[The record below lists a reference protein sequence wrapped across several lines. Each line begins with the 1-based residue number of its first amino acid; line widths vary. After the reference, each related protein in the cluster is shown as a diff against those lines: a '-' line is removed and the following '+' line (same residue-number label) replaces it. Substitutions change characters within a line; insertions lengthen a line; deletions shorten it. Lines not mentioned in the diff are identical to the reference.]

1 MLFPILCFSLFLQ
14 ILEFLL
20 SCLNDDEMIA
30 GSVALRL
37 RWFVVSYSQE
47 SLLIFIWFCIPK
59 RQLRFDMPL
68 SVRRSDLIVYL
79 MGRGVPK
86 YCFTLHQPTN

>member
-37 RWFVVSYSQE
+37 RWFAF
-47 SLLIFIWFCIPK
+47 LRDNLGLTCRF
-59 RQLRFDMPL
+59 QLE
-68 SVRRSDLIVYL
+68 
-79 MGRGVPK
+79 GQ
-86 YCFTLHQPTN
+86 T